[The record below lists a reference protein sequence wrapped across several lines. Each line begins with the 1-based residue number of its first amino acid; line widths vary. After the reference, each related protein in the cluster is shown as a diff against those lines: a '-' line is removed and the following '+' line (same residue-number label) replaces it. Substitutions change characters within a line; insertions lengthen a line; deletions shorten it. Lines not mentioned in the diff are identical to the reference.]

1 MKQVAYEQRGI
12 ILEQKYNFLQQ
23 NILETRVKLCEVTS
37 ILNKVPK
44 VIWLVVGIVVFST
57 DASG

>member
-1 MKQVAYEQRGI
+1 MKMKQVAYEQRGI
-12 ILEQKYNFLQQ
+12 ILDQKYNFSQQ

-44 VIWLVVGIVVFST
+44 VI
-57 DASG
+57 